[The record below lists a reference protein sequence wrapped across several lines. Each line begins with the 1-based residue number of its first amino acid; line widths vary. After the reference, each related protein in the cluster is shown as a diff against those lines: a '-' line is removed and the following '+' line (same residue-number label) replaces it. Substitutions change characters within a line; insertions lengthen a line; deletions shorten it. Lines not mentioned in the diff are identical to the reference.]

1 MTSRDVASDACP
13 TPTLRV
19 TDRLRGTSF
28 AATPNPMFKRHH
40 QLFTALRVLLDMLLV
55 GAAFWGAHALRFGS
69 PRTWP
74 YPQLP
79 LPEETFIVAALA
91 LLIWPA
97 SLRAMGLYRPQRQ
110 KTPLDEVFGVF
121 KATLIA
127 GLLLVAVTY
136 FIRESRY
143 SRGTLALFTALSF
156 LGISLARVFFKQIL
170 QALRRRGYN
179 LRYVLVLGAGRLARQ
194 VMEQFD
200 LHRELG
206 FRPVGCLS
214 VTRKRVG
221 TSVAG
226 AEVVGTIRDLRHVLE
241 TRGVDQVLVALPSRS
256 MHHLP
261 RIMEICADTTVD
273 VKLVPDVYQYA
284 TLFGGLEEFGGLPIV
299 NLQSTGVLGINAI
312 AKRTFDL
319 VLSGFFL
326 LLLSPLLLAVAALV
340 KTTSRGPVL
349 YAQER
354 VGLDGK
360 PFDMLKFR
368 TMRSDA
374 EEDGPRFAER
384 SDPRVTAVGALLRR
398 TSLDE
403 LPQLLNVLRGE
414 MSLVGPRPCLAYET
428 ELFEPHH
435 FDRFLVPA
443 GMTGLWQVT
452 ARARATLAEA
462 LDLDA
467 AYARSWSLGLDLW
480 LLIRTP
486 IALLRGGTTA

>member
-1 MTSRDVASDACP
+1 
-13 TPTLRV
+13 
-19 TDRLRGTSF
+19 
-28 AATPNPMFKRHH
+28 MFKRHH

-55 GAAFWGAHALRFGS
+55 GVAFWGAYALRFGS

-74 YPQLP
+74 YPELP
-79 LPEETFIVAALA
+79 LPEETFIVASLA
-91 LLIWPA
+91 LVIWPL
-97 SLRAMGLYRPQRQ
+97 SLRAMGLYRPQRHR
-110 KTPLDEVFGVF
+110 TPLDEVFGVF
-121 KATLIA
+121 KATLMA

-156 LGISLARVFFKQIL
+156 LGISLARVFFKEVL

-226 AEVVGTIRDLRHVLE
+226 VEVLGTMRDLRHVLE

-319 VLSGFFL
+319 IFSSLFL
-326 LLLSPLLLAVAALV
+326 LLLSPLLLAVATLIKA
-340 KTTSRGPVL
+340 TSPGSVL
-349 YAQER
+349 YSQER

-360 PFDMLKFR
+360 PFRMLKFR
-368 TMRSDA
+368 TMRNDA
-374 EEDGPRFAER
+374 EALGPRFAQ
-384 SDPRVTAVGALLRR
+384 SGDPRVTQLGAWLRR
-398 TSLDE
+398 ASIDE
-403 LPQLLNVLRGE
+403 LPQLWNVLCGD
-414 MSLVGPRPCLAYET
+414 MSLVGPRPERPVFIDQFRRHIPRYQLR
-428 ELFEPHH
+428 HM
-435 FDRFLVPA
+435 VKS
-443 GMTGLWQVT
+443 GMTGWAQIHGLRGNTSIEKRVEYDLYYIEHWSLLLDLKIL
-452 ARARATLAEA
+452 ARTLAFGF
-462 LDLDA
+462 LSRN
-467 AYARSWSLGLDLW
+467 AY
-480 LLIRTP
+480 
-486 IALLRGGTTA
+486 